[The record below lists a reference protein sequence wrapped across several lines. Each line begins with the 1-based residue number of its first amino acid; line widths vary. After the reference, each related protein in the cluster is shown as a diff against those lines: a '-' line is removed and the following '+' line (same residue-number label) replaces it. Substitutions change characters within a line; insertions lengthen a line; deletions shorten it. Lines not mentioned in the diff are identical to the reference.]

1 MALENAETA
10 EIIRLDDRSPASEVI
25 EALQLHDTVATL
37 EERVASLELD
47 LERLQASRD
56 EEMRL
61 FTGEMDVMR
70 ARIADALNAVGE
82 TERDLK
88 AQAVSPAA
96 VAQQTQDDVVE
107 QVVSGMGDAMATLTE
122 AFERRLA
129 AMDAQIG
136 ETRAAV
142 ERMAT
147 AVGTV
152 LNRMDRIEA
161 IR

>member
-1 MALENAETA
+1 MAVENAETA
-10 EIIRLDDRSPASEVI
+10 EIIRLDERSPASEVI

-70 ARIADALNAVGE
+70 ARVTDALNAVGE
-82 TERDLK
+82 TEKELK
-88 AQAVSPAA
+88 AQAAAPADA
-96 VAQQTQDDVVE
+96 QDDVVE
-107 QVVSGMGDAMATLTE
+107 QVVSGMGDALTTLSG

-129 AMDAQIG
+129 AMDEQIE

-147 AVGTV
+147 AVGTL
-152 LNRMDRIEA
+152 LNRMDRIDP
-161 IR
+161 IRG